1 MGKYVYD
8 ETGLKFERKR
18 HSPGKIVRTVLKFF
32 VLSVFLAI
40 VYYVV
45 FALFFN
51 TEEEKRLYSLNRLME
66 EEYVSIEENMSR
78 LDNVIAGLEARDAEI
93 YSRIFNA

>member
-1 MGKYVYD
+1 M
-8 ETGLKFERKR
+8 
-18 HSPGKIVRTVLKFF
+18 KFF

-78 LDNVIAGLEARDAEI
+78 LDNVIAGLAAR
-93 YSRIFNA
+93 